1 MASLHARNAARA
13 ALVSLSVLAGAGTA
27 HAQGGDG
34 AAALSLFEEGKRL
47 AAEGDFQQACP
58 KLLASYGLIQK
69 LGTLLNLADCY
80 ERSGRTA
87 SAWVRFTE
95 ATTIADRAGQQER
108 TEFARSHAAALLPRL
123 ARVTISVDR
132 PADEG
137 LVVRRDGAIVDAAAF
152 GTPVPVDPGTH
163 SVEAS
168 APHRRTWTS
177 SIVIERDAPGDHAV
191 AIPALEPE
199 AAAEVIAPAQATPAI
214 GPEAPPLPPVHSTQ
228 RTWAYV
234 AGGVGVAGIAAS
246 LVAGALANGQYARS
260 NDAGGCVNDRC
271 TARGLDD
278 RSSASTTA
286 SVATAFF
293 VGGALLL
300 GTGIVLYLT
309 SPSPPALART
319 AW

>member
-1 MASLHARNAARA
+1 MASLHARNAAWA
-13 ALVSLSVLAGAGTA
+13 AIVSLSVLAGAGTA

-34 AAALSLFEEGKRL
+34 AAALSLFEDGKRL
-47 AAEGDFQQACP
+47 ATEGDFQQACP

-80 ERSGRTA
+80 ERSGRNA

-95 ATTIADRAGQQER
+95 AATMAERAGQQER
-108 TEFARSHAAALLPRL
+108 AEFARAHAAALLPRL

-132 PADEG
+132 PGDEG

-168 APHRRTWTS
+168 APHRRTRTS
-177 SIVIERDAPGDHAV
+177 SIVIERDASGDHAV

-199 AAAEVIAPAQATPAI
+199 AVPPAPPPPAI
-214 GPEAPPLPPVHSTQ
+214 GPEAPPVPPYHGAQ

-234 AGGVGVAGIAAS
+234 TGGAGIAGIAAS
-246 LVAGALANGQYARS
+246 LIAGALANGQYARS

-271 TARGLDD
+271 TERGLDG
-278 RSSASTTA
+278 RSRAATTA
-286 SVATAFF
+286 SVSTGFF
-293 VGGALLL
+293 IGGALLL

-309 SPSPPALART
+309 APSPPALTRT